1 MIASA
6 YQVPVR
12 AGAQSL
18 RILGESVLAATLL
31 AVDDSA
37 TMRKVVEMTLAGE
50 DIRVVTA
57 DSADAA
63 LSMIASE
70 KPAIVVTDISMPGK
84 NGYELCAQIKRENPA
99 LPVLLLSSKFHP
111 YEAAKGTEAK
121 ADGYIDKPFDT
132 QKFIDK
138 IQELLKDTS
147 LRAAAVDTL
156 DRGAVAAAV
165 QHHGGA
171 AATGPSLAEKMAE
184 DKISRTP
191 TAGVAAAH
199 KRQPTLIFSGHAGV
213 SATRGAMGAGSP
225 SALSPKPPQ
234 YQPRKQPPP
243 PVIGAKPGGPSK
255 PGVQK
260 RPGQVPQA
268 KPTLQVQ
275 QYRQESDIAKK
286 LGELGL
292 NANQIDG
299 VLAVSRE
306 IVERVVWEVVPV
318 MAETIIKEEI
328 KRLMEDGGDGDK

>member
-1 MIASA
+1 
-6 YQVPVR
+6 
-12 AGAQSL
+12 
-18 RILGESVLAATLL
+18 
-31 AVDDSA
+31 
-37 TMRKVVEMTLAGE
+37 MRKVVEMTLAGE
-50 DIRVVTA
+50 DVRVVTA
-57 DSADAA
+57 DSAEAA

-70 KPAIVVTDISMPGK
+70 KPAIVVTDISLPGK

-99 LPVLLLSSKFHP
+99 LLVLLLSSKFHP

-121 ADGYIDKPFDT
+121 ADAYIDKPFDT

-138 IQELLKDTS
+138 IQELLEGTS
-147 LRAAAVDTL
+147 VRAAAVDTL

-165 QHHGGA
+165 QRRSSPTA
-171 AATGPSLAEKMAE
+171 ASGSSLADKMAE
-184 DKISRTP
+184 DKVSRTP
-191 TAGVAAAH
+191 TAGVVSAH
-199 KRQPTLIFSGHAGV
+199 KRQPTLIFSGHAGA
-213 SATRGAMGAGSP
+213 SPARGRGVGGVGAP

-255 PGVQK
+255 PGAPV
-260 RPGQVPQA
+260 RSAQVPHA

-292 NANQIDG
+292 NPTQIDG

-328 KRLMEDGGDGDK
+328 KRLMEEGGDGDK